1 MDLTYSFMLP
11 ILVYFAKATQSYGWA
26 LVLLTLLVRVIL
38 WPLVSKQT
46 TSMQRMSQLQP
57 MMNQIKERYKDEPE
71 MFQKKAMEFY
81 AKNKVNPMG
90 GCLPML
96 LQLPIFFALFA
107 TFSGPPFG
115 DKPIMVNVKVVD
127 QANVREVKET
137 AGGNMPYVSPSG
149 ELSKI
154 AVFPGEAKISQGES
168 IEYGS
173 RVLEG
178 AKVPSDFH
186 PIWKVYKG
194 QAEAPA
200 AEATIDENGH
210 ATFNK
215 VGDYTIYATI
225 PGVAKDE
232 SFGLVTGLGK
242 VASGLQFLE
251 PKNWDALFLVL
262 AFGLSMYVSQKFTT
276 TSANKPKPG
285 EPIDEQ
291 TRIQQDTMKILPL
304 VMTATFFF
312 IPLPVGVLIYIVLSN
327 IVQSFQT
334 WMLMKRPVPPL
345 VSVLDDIPADF
356 KDVTPPDGTP
366 TGGGGKK
373 SKGDK
378 GGSSDSNGKG
388 AASKKDGGVIN
399 TGDNGKGHKLDIGNT
414 SSDALPASD
423 FKRKS
428 KKKKKK

>member
-11 ILVYFAKATQSYGWA
+11 ILVYFAKVTQSYGWA

-46 TSMQRMSQLQP
+46 VSMQRMSQLQP
-57 MMNQIKERYKDEPE
+57 MMSQIKERYKDEPE

-127 QANVREVKET
+127 QANVREIKET
-137 AGGNMPYVSPSG
+137 AGANMPYVAPNG
-149 ELSKI
+149 DLSKI

-168 IEYGS
+168 IEFGS
-173 RVLEG
+173 RTLEG
-178 AKVPSDFH
+178 AKVSPDFH
-186 PIWKVYKG
+186 PKWQVFKG
-194 QAEAPA
+194 NEEAPKE
-200 AEATIDENGH
+200 EATIDENGH

-215 VGDYTIYATI
+215 AGDYSIHATI

-276 TSANKPKPG
+276 STANKPKPG
-285 EPIDEQ
+285 EPVDEQ
-291 TRIQQDTMKILPL
+291 TKIQQDTMKILPL

-356 KDVTPPDGTP
+356 KDVTPPDG
-366 TGGGGKK
+366 GGGGAKK

-378 GGSSDSNGKG
+378 GGSSDNGKG
-388 AASKKDGGVIN
+388 SSKTGGVVN
-399 TGDNGKGHKLDIGNT
+399 NSGDNGKGHKLDLGN
-414 SSDALPASD
+414 SSANAVPASD